1 MPLYGATVT
10 GVGAYLPERRLTN
23 ADLEQLVDTN
33 DEWIRTRTGIRERRL
48 VAPGEGC
55 SHLATRAAREALE
68 HAGVAPSEIDLI
80 IVATTTPDL
89 VFPGVACLVQG
100 ALGAVGAN
108 VFDLNA
114 VCTGFLSA
122 LVTGAQFVQTGVV
135 RHALIIGA
143 ETLSRLVDYRDRNAC
158 VLFGDGAGA
167 VVLSRTGPEYG
178 LLDFTLHGDGSQAG
192 MAYCPRPD
200 SPSAT
205 LAAIGAGA
213 EPYIWQNGKA
223 IFKVAVNSM
232 ADAVSTVLRRQEITI
247 DDLRVLVP
255 HQANL
260 RIMSVLAER
269 LGIEE
274 DRVASCIAEYGNT
287 SAATIPLALHKWV
300 HTQGLAEG
308 DRVMLCAFAGGLHWG
323 AALLRWGGRLENRK

>member
-1 MPLYGATVT
+1 MPRFGATVT
-10 GVGAYLPERRLTN
+10 GVGAYVPERRLTN
-23 ADLEQLVDTN
+23 AELERLVDTS
-33 DEWIRTRTGIRERRL
+33 DEWIVTRTGIRERRV

-55 SHLATRAAREALE
+55 SHLATRAARAALE
-68 HAGVAPSEIDLI
+68 DAGLEPSEIDLI
-80 IVATTTPDL
+80 IVATTTSDL

-122 LVTGAQFVQTGVV
+122 LVTGAQFIHAGNC
-135 RHALIIGA
+135 RNALIIGS
-143 ETLSRLVDYRDRNAC
+143 ETLTRLVDYRDRNTC

-167 VVLSRTGPEYG
+167 VVLSRAEAGYG
-178 LLDFTLHGDGSQAG
+178 LLDYTLHGDGTQAG
-192 MAYCPRPD
+192 MAYCPHPA
-200 SPSAT
+200 SPSET

-213 EPYIWQNGKA
+213 EPYIWQNGKS

-232 ADAVSTVLRRQEITI
+232 GEAVSTVLGRQELTV

-255 HQANL
+255 HQANQ
-260 RIMSVLAER
+260 RIMTVLAEK
-269 LGIEE
+269 LGVPES
-274 DRVASCIAEYGNT
+274 RVASCIAEYGNT

-300 HTQGLAEG
+300 RTEGLEEG

-323 AALLRWGGRLENRK
+323 AALLRWGGGPD